1 MNYSKSIFF
10 LALAVV
16 VCLAVPDT
24 ASAQRG
30 GGGRAAGGGGHA
42 SGGGGHPSG
51 GAVVGRAV
59 PRSYGGGPAHYPGGG
74 GYYGSGRYYGHNG
87 YYRPYYPSHVV
98 GYAPY
103 YPYYYP
109 YRPGFTVGFYLGF
122 GYPYGYPAYPYYG
135 SPYPYPYP
143 YPYGAYGYPAPVPPA
158 GAPPAGTAP
167 PAGYVSMQPGYAY
180 GGVRIQGAPLNAQV
194 FADGY
199 YIGVVDD
206 FDGPTQHMNL
216 QSGSHSIEIRPANQE
231 PQILKVNVMAGQTV
245 TYHAGIQQ

>member
-1 MNYSKSIFF
+1 MNYSKSMFSI
-10 LALAVV
+10 LIAMVV
-16 VCLAVPDT
+16 VCLAIPRA

-30 GGGRAAGGGGHA
+30 GGGHAVARGGAVHGGATVGHA
-42 SGGGGHPSG
+42 VARPSG
-51 GAVVGRAV
+51 G
-59 PRSYGGGPAHYPGGG
+59 PYHGGP
-74 GYYGSGRYYGHNG
+74 YYGPGRYYGASHYYGGYG
-87 YYRPYYPSHVV
+87 YYHPYVV

-122 GYPYGYPAYPYYG
+122 GYPYAYPY
-135 SPYPYPYP
+135 YP
-143 YPYGAYGYPAPVPPA
+143 YPYGAYGYPLPP
-158 GAPPAGTAP
+158 P
-167 PAGYVSMQPGYAY
+167 GYVSAQPGYSY

-216 QSGSHSIEIRPANQE
+216 QSGDHSIEIRPANQQ
-231 PQILKVNVMAGQTV
+231 PLTMQVNVRPGQTV
-245 TYHAGIQQ
+245 TYHAGIVQ